1 MEDKFV
7 NILELLNINI
17 KKSDIEGCH
26 KLGKSNPKTTIVWF
40 VNRKHA
46 REALEKKSELK
57 KIDNVNLNLG
67 SNVALFF
74 NENLTHFNQ
83 HLAWKCNLEGA
94 GKIHTSW
101 SSKRVV
107 KWIIAYCMVNK
118 LLISILTLSSTKNK
132 VKIETDK
139 AIHLFSFHRFS

>member
-1 MEDKFV
+1 M
-7 NILELLNINI
+7 
-17 KKSDIEGCH
+17 
-26 KLGKSNPKTTIVWF
+26 
-40 VNRKHA
+40 NRKHA

-83 HLAWKCNLEGA
+83 HLAWKCCNLEGA

-101 SSKRVV
+101 SSTRVV

-118 LLISILTLSSTKNK
+118 LLISILTLSSKKNK

-139 AIHLFSFHRFS
+139 AIHLFSF